1 MEPNYQQQA
10 LMGATGMELILALY
24 DGVIRF
30 LYRAIQSV
38 EEEDVT
44 GRRVAVSRALDILM
58 YLQATLRTDVGGKP
72 AEALGEFYVAM
83 FALILQGSQQAS
95 EEKFRKAIDCVMNV
109 RGAWRQV
116 VNDPAVT
123 GATSHP
129 TPVSMLP
136 TGLDQT
142 PDSAPRADWLA

>member
-1 MEPNYQQQA
+1 MNPYRTRSIEA
-10 LMGATGMELILALY
+10 LSGVELTIALY
-24 DGVIRF
+24 DGIVRF
-30 LYRAIQSV
+30 LHQAIAAVKNGDADSRRA
-38 EEEDVT
+38 
-44 GRRVAVSRALDILM
+44 AVKRAFDILM

-123 GATSHP
+123 GAASHP